1 VNKQETVLKPAI
13 LVMTKTTFTLL
24 AACLLSFALSAQ
36 FVTLPDNTNHKSMIG
51 QRLGVTDIEIHW
63 VAPGV
68 KGREGKIW
76 GTPVAHYGFQD
87 LGFGTSKAAPWRA
100 GANENTTFS
109 FSTDVTIQG
118 KPLAAG
124 KYGFAIALSPDS
136 CTLIFSKNANAWG
149 TFFYKPEEDALRVTV
164 RQQKDLAQSRE
175 WLAYGFS
182 EPTSNS
188 ITVALEWER
197 WRIPF
202 TIGVDEKK
210 TTLASIRSQMSG
222 TMGFDPPSLQTAAQ
236 WCLTNADNYE
246 EALRWIS
253 DATDPR
259 LGGLQSFSALSTKG
273 KLLEKLGRKAESEK
287 ALQAAFDNATALEL
301 HGYGRQL
308 IGEKK
313 HKEALEIFQKNH
325 QKQKGVWPTEVGL
338 ARGYSAN
345 GNVAKALEHAKV
357 ALTQAPDDLN
367 KRSLEAM
374 IKTLSEGKT
383 LQQ

>member
-1 VNKQETVLKPAI
+1 
-13 LVMTKTTFTLL
+13 MTKTTCTLL
-24 AACLLSFALSAQ
+24 AACLLPLALSAQ

-51 QRLGVTDIEIHW
+51 QRLGVTDIEINW

-87 LGFGTSKAAPWRA
+87 LGFGTAKAAPWRA
-100 GANENTTFS
+100 GANENTTFR

-124 KYGFAIALSPDS
+124 KYGFAIALYADS
-136 CTLIFSKNANAWG
+136 CTLIFSKNADAWG

-164 RQQKDLAQSRE
+164 RQQKDQAQSRE
-175 WLAYGFS
+175 WLAYTFS
-182 EPTSNS
+182 EPANNS

-202 TIGVDEKK
+202 TIGVDVKK

-222 TMGFDPPSLQTAAQ
+222 AMGFDPPSLQTAAQ
-236 WCLTNADNYE
+236 WCLNNTDNYE

-259 LGGLQSFSALSTKG
+259 LGGIQTFNALSTKA
-273 KLLEKLGRKAESEK
+273 KLLEKLGRQAEGDKAMQT
-287 ALQAAFDNATALEL
+287 ALDNASAQEL
-301 HGYGRQL
+301 HAYGRQL

-313 HKEALEIFQKNH
+313 PKEALEIFQKNH
-325 QKQKGVWPTEVGL
+325 QKHKGAWPTEVGL

-357 ALTQAPDDLN
+357 ALAQAPDDLN
-367 KRSLEAM
+367 KRSIEAM
-374 IKTLSEGKT
+374 VKTLGEGKT